1 MMRKQ
6 FVSFDTI
13 NFVNEISNNTLNKN
27 AILIL
32 DVSTMVDLNILQTK
46 NHYIDIKYKIFDMFN
61 NLLYETPENIVFNH
75 RYPNKAYMCLTQKFG
90 RKLKRGESYESRN
103 FSRKINIRS
112 YSIIF

>member
-61 NLLYETPENIVFNH
+61 NLLYEH
-75 RYPNKAYMCLTQKFG
+75 
-90 RKLKRGESYESRN
+90 LK
-103 FSRKINIRS
+103 I
-112 YSIIF
+112 